1 MRTLLIGMGLLVLL
15 SACNRR
21 KYTEA
26 TAYNDAVVSF
36 VEQSDIA
43 MQNWNDNNFMQEYT
57 LRKHNT
63 VMRLLVVQDSLNHIA
78 PLSGDDT
85 LRLSALKIVD
95 NYIETFAVFDT
106 IYAMLSDSVFYPEDS
121 IQVQFLL
128 KSNQDTLTQQAER
141 FTVLQKRFSERYGLK
156 FM

>member
-1 MRTLLIGMGLLVLL
+1 MRTLLIALSMLLIL
-15 SACNRR
+15 SSCNRR

-43 MQNWNDNNFMQEYT
+43 MLNWNDNNFMQEYT
-57 LRKHNT
+57 LKKHNT
-63 VMRLLVVQDSLNHIA
+63 VMRLLAVQDSLNHIT

-85 LRLSALKIVD
+85 LRLTALSMVD
-95 NYIETFAVFDT
+95 NYIETFSVFDT
-106 IYAMLSDSVFYPEDS
+106 IYAMLSDSTFYAEDS
-121 IQVQFLL
+121 IKVQLLL
-128 KSNQDTLTQQAER
+128 KTNQDSLTQQAAR
-141 FTVLQKRFSERYGLK
+141 FTTLQKRFSERYGLK

>member
-106 IYAMLSDSVFYPEDS
+106 IYAMLSDRYSSYLNRIRIHSRNRLNVLRYCKNVFLSVTD
-121 IQVQFLL
+121 
-128 KSNQDTLTQQAER
+128 
-141 FTVLQKRFSERYGLK
+141 
-156 FM
+156 

>member
-1 MRTLLIGMGLLVLL
+1 MRTLFICAGLLLLL

-21 KYTEA
+21 KYAEA

-36 VEQSDIA
+36 MEQSDIA
-43 MQNWNDNNFMQEYT
+43 MRNWNDNNFMQEYT

-63 VMRLLVVQDSLNHIA
+63 VMRLLVAQDSLNNIP
-78 PLSGDDT
+78 PLNGDDS
-85 LRLSALKIVD
+85 LRMAALKMVD
-95 NYIETFAVFDT
+95 NYIETFAVYDT
-106 IYAMLSDSVFYPEDS
+106 IYAILSDSVYYPEDS

-128 KSNQDTLTQQAER
+128 KSNHDTLTTQAAR
-141 FTVLQKRFSERYGLK
+141 FTELQQRFSERYGLK